1 MTVNKKAIKKKPE
14 TKIQEAINE
23 QVEDVNNYMLMIAEA
38 AYYKA
43 EKQGFEPGHE
53 LENWIEAE
61 KEIIGELEKS

>member
-1 MTVNKKAIKKKPE
+1 MTVNKKEVKKKPE
-14 TKIQEAINE
+14 TEIQEAINE